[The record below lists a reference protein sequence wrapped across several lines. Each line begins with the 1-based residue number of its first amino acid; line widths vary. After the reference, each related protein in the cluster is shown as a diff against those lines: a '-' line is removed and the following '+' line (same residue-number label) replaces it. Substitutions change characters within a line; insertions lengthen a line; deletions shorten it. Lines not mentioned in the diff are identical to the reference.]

1 MCSPSRSV
9 IISAQ
14 QRRKLPRTVSM
25 KRLFLLYTVQNP
37 IARIIILRV
46 KNFANE
52 PNQQQKDLPFA
63 IYLVFWLNLGFFIM
77 QIDPSSH
84 MFDACKN

>member
-1 MCSPSRSV
+1 MCSPSCSV

-25 KRLFLLYTVQNP
+25 KHLFLLYTVQNP
-37 IARIIILRV
+37 ITRIIILLV

-52 PNQQQKDLPFA
+52 PNQQQKNLPFA
-63 IYLVFWLNLGFFIM
+63 ICVLASINLVKQERILYFLYGFYI
-77 QIDPSSH
+77 QR
-84 MFDACKN
+84 

>member
-25 KRLFLLYTVQNP
+25 KRLFLLYTVQNL
-37 IARIIILRV
+37 IARIIILLV
-46 KNFANE
+46 KKFANE
-52 PNQQQKDLPFA
+52 PNQQQKNLPFA
-63 IYLVFWLNLGFFIM
+63 ICVWQVLI
-77 QIDPSSH
+77 
-84 MFDACKN
+84 